1 MQGTIVVADKS
12 STVRRM
18 VEIALARHPFKLEF
32 AADGAGAMQAIGAHG
47 PLVAILDP
55 DLPGGGY
62 DVAQSIKSDPAT
74 RGVKVLMLAG
84 RNRQYDAARAQRSG
98 VDGHLTKPFQTQE
111 LVAKVFETIG
121 QPVPDAGLF
130 RTSLGNIPLA
140 RKPVA
145 SAPPAPAPMAAAPA
159 AAPPPPAAPV
169 APPAPPPRTAA
180 GDGNPFGGASPFET
194 EAPTR
199 QFERPADEAP
209 VAAAAVQAATAR
221 IAGDAG
227 LAGALEGASREVVER
242 IAWEVIPQL
251 AEAILKEE
259 IARVVR
265 ERMTA

>member
-47 PLVAILDP
+47 PLIAIVDP

-84 RNRQYDAARAQRSG
+84 RNRHYDAARGQRAG

-111 LVAKVFETIG
+111 LVAKVFETLG

-145 SAPPAPAPMAAAPA
+145 SAPPAPAPAA
-159 AAPPPPAAPV
+159 AAPPPPEPAAP
-169 APPAPPPRTAA
+169 PRAAA
-180 GDGNPFGGASPFET
+180 GAGNPFGGTSPFET

-199 QFERPADEAP
+199 QFERPSDEAP
-209 VAAAAVQAATAR
+209 VVAPPAAAPPAAAAVQAATAR
-221 IAGDAG
+221 ITGDAG